1 MAKHTPGPW
10 HFEAGRIWQR
20 GDNPEPIACADTY
33 PEETEREA
41 NARLIAAAPDL
52 LAALIDAVALL
63 RVYTSPAGRDGPNPH
78 TRGQALS
85 TMKEAQ
91 EAIAKATD

>member
-1 MAKHTPGPW
+1 
-10 HFEAGRIWQR
+10 
-20 GDNPEPIACADTY
+20 
-33 PEETEREA
+33 
-41 NARLIAAAPDL
+41 
-52 LAALIDAVALL
+52 L
-63 RVYTSPAGRDGPNPH
+63 RVYTSPAGHDGPNPH